1 MSFYNKGNDLTN
13 FREPDKEILNLDDL
27 FSKREIQIIKLI
39 SSGLTS
45 KEIATKLF
53 KSPLTV
59 NIHRSNIINK
69 LKSSKVSEIIA
80 EFKENGYL

>member
-27 FSKREIQIIKLI
+27 FSKREILIIKLI
-39 SSGLTS
+39 GSGLTS

-53 KSPLTV
+53 TSPLTV
-59 NIHRSNIINK
+59 N
-69 LKSSKVSEIIA
+69 A
-80 EFKENGYL
+80 